1 MKLKVCGMKYYD
13 NITEVANLQPDYFG
27 FIFYEKSARYFNG
40 TIPEIPETIKKVGV
54 FVNATVEEIIEK
66 VNKYNLQAVQLHGNE
81 SPEFCEMLRPL
92 NIKIIKVFSIKD
104 TFDFS
109 ILKSYELVCDYYLFD
124 TKGKLPGGNGYTFNW
139 NVLKDYPSAKPFFL
153 SGGIGLEE
161 NENLQKFLKTKASKK
176 CHAIDVNS
184 KFETEPGLKII
195 ELLKKFKSQV

>member
-1 MKLKVCGMKYYD
+1 
-13 NITEVANLQPDYFG
+13 
-27 FIFYEKSARYFNG
+27 
-40 TIPEIPETIKKVGV
+40 
-54 FVNATVEEIIEK
+54 
-66 VNKYNLQAVQLHGNE
+66 
-81 SPEFCEMLRPL
+81 
-92 NIKIIKVFSIKD
+92 
-104 TFDFS
+104 
-109 ILKSYELVCDYYLFD
+109 LFD

-153 SGGIGLEE
+153 SGGVGLEE